1 MSLGHGLILILGVT
15 GLSLVV
21 IPSLLILIERLRPVT
36 KPPFGDVVFNFSYAV
51 LLHKILGGFAA
62 VAVAALAVEA
72 VNKAG
77 GGYFALPASG
87 RGVAGAI
94 VAYTVAMDFGEYVF
108 HRAQHKSP
116 LLWSM
121 HSFHHSDSALNV
133 STTERHYWLEQTL
146 KTVSVYP
153 MVGLLFKANPA
164 VIFAYSLI
172 CEAHYFF
179 HMNLRVGFGRHSYL
193 LNSPQY
199 HRIHHSRKR
208 EHFDMNFAALF
219 PIFDVIFGSYYVARA
234 DEYPATGV
242 TDCDPP
248 SSMFEAFI
256 WPLRD
261 ALRPADAPLAPP
273 HVLAPKACPIIDATE
288 RPPQRC
294 AR

>member
-1 MSLGHGLILILGVT
+1 MSLAHGLILIVAVT
-15 GLSLVV
+15 GLNLVV
-21 IPSLLILIERLRPVT
+21 IPSSLILIERLRPVI
-36 KPPFGDVVFNFSYAV
+36 KPPVGDVVFNFSYAV
-51 LLHKILGGFAA
+51 LLHSFLGGFAA
-62 VAVAALAVEA
+62 VAVAALAGEA

-77 GGYFALPASG
+77 GGFFTLPASG
-87 RGVAGAI
+87 RGVTGAI
-94 VAYTVAMDFGEYVF
+94 VAYTVAMDFGEYIF
-108 HRAQHKSP
+108 HRAQHSIP

-172 CEAHYFF
+172 SGAHYFF
-179 HMNLRVGFGRHSYL
+179 HMNLRFGFGRHAYI

-199 HRIHHSRKR
+199 HRIHHSRMR
-208 EHFDMNFAALF
+208 EHFDTNFAALF

-234 DEYPATGV
+234 DEYPATGI
-242 TDCDPP
+242 TDRDPP

-261 ALRPADAPLAPP
+261 AWRPADVPLAQP
-273 HVLAPKACPIIDATE
+273 HVLAPEACPIIDATE
-288 RPPQRC
+288 LPPRRY